1 MVDFK
6 KLDDHHLRRLASD
19 YPESASYPGALEQK
33 ILIIWNYLNE
43 RPPSSI
49 EEYGRELK
57 DSAKKELERRLEE
70 ERRRR
75 AEFEAKEARRRAALV
90 KKLQRWLVGIED
102 PISIVEET
110 GHLQWK
116 CSVCGNKARFDLKDY
131 IDDVAKGK
139 SALISWY
146 CAGKNV
152 VDGPNHWGLTREIRL
167 VQGEEISRKVLE
179 GRSKSKG

>member
-1 MVDFK
+1 MVDLR

-43 RPPSSI
+43 RPPSTI
-49 EEYGRELK
+49 EEYARGLR

-75 AEFEAKEARRRAALV
+75 AELEAKEAKRRAALV
-90 KKLQRWLVGIED
+90 KKLQRWLVGIEE
-102 PISIVEET
+102 PVSVVEET
-110 GHLQWK
+110 GHLEWR
-116 CSVCGNKARFDLKDY
+116 CPVCGNKARFDLKDY
-131 IDDVAKGK
+131 IDDIAKGK
-139 SALISWY
+139 SALVSWY

-167 VQGEEISRKVLE
+167 VQGEEISRKILE
-179 GRSKSKG
+179 GRGRQRT